1 MRNVFFCLVLK
12 EIISPRPGEV
22 GEADRDPFLCSIAL
36 WMLREYQSSLDILL
50 ETKMSSH
57 IFNFYVFLR
66 NHPLLVR
73 QNKAKGTLALTTLE
87 RRLYFFTAHSH
98 YAAGCPT
105 LAIHVL
111 SKLPKTYHKFSSKLG
126 SPMKSEKTMDSQ
138 IESGI
143 ISGFDDADHGV
154 SGGKL
159 NDSGTGTSLL
169 DFGPKETKSK

>member
-1 MRNVFFCLVLK
+1 MLK
-12 EIISPRPGEV
+12 
-22 GEADRDPFLCSIAL
+22 
-36 WMLREYQSSLDILL
+36 EYQSSLDILL
-50 ETKMSSH
+50 ETKMSSR

-73 QNKAKGTLALTTLE
+73 QNRQKGTLALSPQE
-87 RRLYFFTAHSH
+87 RKLYFFTAHSH

-111 SKLPKTYHKFSSKLG
+111 TQLPKTYHKLSHKLG
-126 SPMKSEKTMDSQ
+126 SPIKSEKTLDSQ

-143 ISGFDDADHGV
+143 ISGFDEPDHV
-154 SGGKL
+154 TTGGKL

-169 DFGPKETKSK
+169 DFGPKDTKSNNYTY